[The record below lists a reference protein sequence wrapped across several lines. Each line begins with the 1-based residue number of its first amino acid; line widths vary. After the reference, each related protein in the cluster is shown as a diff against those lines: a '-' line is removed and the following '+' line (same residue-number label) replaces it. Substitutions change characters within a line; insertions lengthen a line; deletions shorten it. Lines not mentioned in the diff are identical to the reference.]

1 MPILTPISFL
11 IFLTSIVFP
20 MFGQGGGTVYVPLL
34 NLSGLDF
41 HTAVAVSQSMIFVS
55 SLSCFLVYHRA
66 GLVSWRLFLAVELP
80 TLVGAFLGGFVSAWF
95 PEGIAKGLFVGFL
108 FLSAYKMMS
117 GEEAEER
124 EVSPDRSR
132 WMLGMLAMVFAGGV
146 AGLLGI
152 GGGVI
157 KVPLMVLFLGVPVKV
172 AVGTSS
178 LMVGLTAL
186 SGLLGHVSGGR
197 FEFSHEV
204 LFYWAVVFLGAQ
216 IGARLGCRLN
226 RKHHRRYLGVLLAF
240 VGLAYLLVNLW
251 RYLG

>member
-1 MPILTPISFL
+1 MPILTPISLL

-66 GLVSWRLFLAVELP
+66 GLVSWRLFIAVELP
-80 TLVGAFLGGFVSAWF
+80 TLVGAFLGGFMSAWF
-95 PEGIAKGLFVGFL
+95 PEGVAKVLFLLFL
-108 FLSAYKMMS
+108 FLSAYKMIT
-117 GEEAEER
+117 GGDPQDVEGKVER
-124 EVSPDRSR
+124 KR
-132 WMLGMLAMVFAGGV
+132 WILGMVAMVFAGVV

-186 SGLLGHVSGGR
+186 SGLLGHMSSGR
-197 FEFSHEV
+197 FEFSNWL
-204 LFYWAVVFLGAQ
+204 LFYWAMVFVGAQ
-216 IGARLGCRLN
+216 IGARIGCALR
-226 RKHHRRYLGVLLAF
+226 RDRHRRYLGILLAL
-240 VGLAYLLVNLW
+240 VGLGYLLANMW
-251 RYLG
+251 RWLG